1 MHRLLWNSAFC
12 AQGYPQKMWN
22 VNSRAILI
30 RKAELSGIPRFRSD
44 SCGGRIDLAVLML
57 AGWMFADGLGRCERS
72 RFPGVE
78 READ

>member
-1 MHRLLWNSAFC
+1 
-12 AQGYPQKMWN
+12 MWN